1 MRSINGGRPILYSG
15 TGTLGV
21 RDPFP
26 VRDPE
31 NGKIYLIATDLRIE
45 AGKGWDAAQNQGSRD
60 LIVWE
65 SQDLIHWSRERACTV
80 GIPEAGCVWA
90 PEAVYDRKHKAF
102 LVFFASM
109 VKNTGDAQGK
119 QRIYAAYTKDF
130 REFSETFLYIERENH
145 VIDTTILESGGMF
158 YRVSKDETEKV
169 LILENADSLLGQF
182 TRVGSPVLDALK
194 GVEGPEGYLLP
205 DGKTW
210 CLIADR
216 FAEGKGYLPMV
227 TEELSSGEFRILEPG
242 QYDMG
247 TTKKRHGG
255 VLAVTEEEYE
265 RLKRQ
270 FGGE

>member
-1 MRSINGGRPILYSG
+1 M
-15 TGTLGV
+15 
-21 RDPFP
+21 
-26 VRDPE
+26 
-31 NGKIYLIATDLRIE
+31 
-45 AGKGWDAAQNQGSRD
+45 
-60 LIVWE
+60 
-65 SQDLIHWSRERACTV
+65 
-80 GIPEAGCVWA
+80 
-90 PEAVYDRKHKAF
+90 
-102 LVFFASM
+102 
-109 VKNTGDAQGK
+109 
-119 QRIYAAYTKDF
+119 
-130 REFSETFLYIERENH
+130 
-145 VIDTTILESGGMF
+145 
-158 YRVSKDETEKV
+158 
-169 LILENADSLLGQF
+169 
-182 TRVGSPVLDALK
+182 LDALK